1 MRALHQIR
9 LHEKFI
15 ASGVYQYMKDAQ
27 LAGVFEHWS
36 IHQLPDASQ
45 IIRVDRDGRQ
55 SAFRVSLLSETLR
68 AADGH
73 IERCDI
79 RLYYPADDVMREARA
94 TYIFS
99 AAQVEI
105 GRILSAS
112 ERFDEIMALPPNTV
126 IYPLGRIFTASVI
139 KQLVAQDDGKAMV
152 FVPNITDLHSERLL
166 AGMVEERSARFL
178 GDETI
183 ELNSKTV
190 ASKRYQFIGGSYTP
204 DSMFWVDE
212 HDTLLRYRYPAPDDH
227 TWTVTLTQYA
237 RKP

>member
-1 MRALHQIR
+1 MRTLHQVR

-27 LAGVFEHWS
+27 PAGVLEHWS

-55 SAFRVSLLSETLR
+55 SAFRISLLSETLR

-73 IERCDI
+73 IERSDI
-79 RLYYPADDVMREARA
+79 RLYYPAAEVMQEARA
-94 TYIFS
+94 TYNFT

-105 GRILSAS
+105 GRMPNAG
-112 ERFDEIMALPPNTV
+112 ERFDEVMALPPNTV
-126 IYPLGRIFTASVI
+126 IYPLGRIFTGSVI
-139 KQLVAQDDGKAMV
+139 KQLVAQHDGKAMV
-152 FVPNITDLHSERLL
+152 FVPNITDLRSERLL
-166 AGMVEERSARFL
+166 VGIVEERSARLL

-183 ELNSKTV
+183 EFNNKTV
-190 ASKRYQFIGGSYTP
+190 ATKRYQFIGGSYTQ
-204 DSMFWVDE
+204 DAMFWVDE
-212 HDTLLRYRYPAPDDH
+212 QDTLIRYRYPAPDDH
-227 TWTVTLTQYA
+227 TWTVILTQYA